1 MSKNNQGILFLIAI
15 IVIFVGLTMKFCSNQ
30 KTAVEETS
38 KYGASIDG
46 FPDDSLINDSLT
58 VMDADDALLPVSTD
72 TSLHATSSFKQTS
85 SPASVSPNYGAD
97 AEETPD
103 DAYSRGYDEGYEQ
116 GEEDGS
122 HGNGHGYGYDD
133 SNNYKSHSF
142 RVRYEQ
148 GYDDGYNDGYESET

>member
-1 MSKNNQGILFLIAI
+1 MSKNNQGILFLIAM

-30 KTAVEETS
+30 KTAVEE
-38 KYGASIDG
+38 ASIDS

-97 AEETPD
+97 AEETSD
-103 DAYSRGYDEGYEQ
+103 DAYSRGYDDGYEQ

-122 HGNGHGYGYDD
+122 HGHGHGYGYDD

-148 GYDDGYNDGYESET
+148 GYDDGYNDGYNDGYESET

>member
-15 IVIFVGLTMKFCSNQ
+15 IVIFVGLTMKFCSNP

-38 KYGASIDG
+38 NYGASIDS
-46 FPDDSLINDSLT
+46 FPDDSLT

-103 DAYSRGYDEGYEQ
+103 DAYSRGYDDGYEQ

-122 HGNGHGYGYDD
+122 HGHGHGYGYDD